1 MKENAAARFGV
12 VLVEP
17 IAADVDGSRV
27 RLDDLLAVGVNF
39 RRGDQLDF
47 PAGFDLDFQFFPAIP
62 YDLADGLLQISLARS
77 DQQHIIHV
85 PQVMPDEVRPLA
97 AAGFV

>member
-1 MKENAAARFGV
+1 M
-12 VLVEP
+12 
-17 IAADVDGSRV
+17 
-27 RLDDLLAVGVNF
+27 RLDDLFAVGVNF
-39 RRGDQLDF
+39 RRGNQLDF
-47 PAGFDLDFQFFPAIP
+47 PAGFDLDFQFFSAIP